1 MDEFIERQ
9 RVTVEL
15 CLRTEDERLGIISRA
30 VDLKSNEPL
39 IVKPT
44 ILVLGGNK
52 TKDVLVADS
61 NAKSVERFVGKC
73 NEKYDIFSVSY
84 GMDYMLNKEKNA
96 RILCDKLFMPLV
108 SEDGKRLH
116 LDEAMKKM
124 RRVNVFAHCAG
135 ASRFN
140 DVLSVLKQS
149 MDKLGYTSTEKSKI
163 LGQIPVIAYAPWS
176 FINDRNIKKVYIQS
190 IEDAVSPRVVERLY
204 SIQTK
209 GGTDSE
215 YDYSHEEL
223 KVGENEGYKTFLLRL
238 YKTLMQ
244 EELVSYNSKEKNTLC
259 YISKSQSKD
268 YENFDHELKY
278 IIRNNQFDLC
288 DKSSTVADAVSLI
301 VSESLLLTLS
311 QSMINENSKSV
322 EKLYSLSH
330 IKDVCDSVSS
340 KTLKENKR
348 PQDDFFGFLK

>member
-1 MDEFIERQ
+1 MDEIIERQ
-9 RVTVEL
+9 HVTVEL

-61 NAKSVERFVGKC
+61 NAKCVERFVGKC
-73 NEKYDIFSVSY
+73 NEKYDILSVSY
-84 GMDYMLNKEKNA
+84 GMDYMLNKEKNV
-96 RILCDKLFMPLV
+96 RTLSDKLFMPLV
-108 SEDGKRLH
+108 SEAGERLP
-116 LDEAMKKM
+116 LDKAMKKM
-124 RRVNVFAHCAG
+124 RRVNIFAHCAG
-135 ASRFN
+135 ASRLN
-140 DVLSVLKQS
+140 DILYSFKQS
-149 MDKLGYTSTEKSKI
+149 MDKLGYTSTEKSEI
-163 LGQIPVIAYAPWS
+163 LGQISVVAYAPWS
-176 FINDRNIKKVYIQS
+176 FINDRNIKKIYIQS
-190 IEDAVSPRVVERLY
+190 IEDSVSPRVVERLY

-209 GGTDSE
+209 GDSSE
-215 YDYSHEEL
+215 YEFSHEEL
-223 KVGENEGYKTFLLRL
+223 KVGANESYKIFLLRL

-244 EELVSYNSKEKNTLC
+244 EELVSYDSKGKNTLC

-311 QSMINENSKSV
+311 QSMINENSKNV

-340 KTLKENKR
+340 KTLKANKR
-348 PQDDFFGFLK
+348 PQDDFFSFLK